1 MNPSTGTF
9 ITVDEYVG
17 SIFEPVSLHKYLYAN
32 ANPVT
37 YSDPTGYFSL
47 SELNVTQAI
56 EAQLHKMLVP
66 NFKNIMNM
74 INGMASW

>member
-9 ITVDEYVG
+9 ITMDEYAG

-32 ANPVT
+32 ANPVA

>member
-9 ITVDEYVG
+9 ITMDEYAG
-17 SIFEPVSLHKYLYAN
+17 SIFEPVSLHTYLYAN
-32 ANPVT
+32 ANPVA